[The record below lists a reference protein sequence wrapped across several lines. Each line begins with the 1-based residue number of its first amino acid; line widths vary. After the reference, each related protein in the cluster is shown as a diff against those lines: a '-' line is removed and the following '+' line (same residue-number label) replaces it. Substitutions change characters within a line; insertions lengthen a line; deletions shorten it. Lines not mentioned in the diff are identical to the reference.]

1 MTVIDA
7 AYWGHRATT
16 TFGPGLAVAAAI
28 WLLSR
33 AIDPLV
39 GRLVDHA
46 VHRRT
51 VAARRRALAA
61 ERREAAQR
69 RGELRAETRAG
80 HDQNA
85 LDTCNAI
92 YQLPAREGE
101 NQ

>member
-16 TFGPGLAVAAAI
+16 TLGPGLAVAAAI

-46 VHRRT
+46 AHRRT
-51 VAARRRALAA
+51 IAARRRALAA
-61 ERREAAQR
+61 ERQAAAER
-69 RGELRAETRAG
+69 RADTRAG
-80 HDQNA
+80 NDQIA

-101 NQ
+101 SQ